1 MRFSPAVLGL
11 VAAFAHAAEI
21 PSGTILDV
29 RLRHPVT
36 SYGNRTGDT
45 VETILLSPIKRDGIV
60 LLPAGTKVVGKLT
73 HVRSVGLGFVNAT
86 ATVKA
91 VFNGIQDANGTSIP
105 IRSRIVHVDNA
116 REKVDLTGS
125 VKGVHPMRSTNYRLS
140 SLFSGLILHDPF
152 QPFFIFTATL
162 AVLRF
167 HENEIQF
174 PAGTELRLELLDSVE
189 VAPPPVLELEQALTA
204 AEQQHLH
211 ELLHQ
216 LPIRATTEDG
226 KPSDLVNLF
235 FVAEEH
241 EIRRAFAG
249 AGWVTADKLGWGSF
263 WRTFRAV
270 METKGY
276 PEAPMSTLRLD
287 GRSQDLAFQ
296 KGLNTYSK
304 RHHVRIWKQ
313 PYQWKGRPLWAA
325 TATHDVE
332 IAFKKK
338 LTVKPFFHRIDGRI
352 DLERGKILQDLEFAG
367 CAANVALL
375 EREGMPDR
383 VVSGGGEVVVTDRA
397 VAAVVLNGCQQVRT
411 GFENASPVPK
421 EALTKR
427 MTRHVVLTF
436 RNMAVDA
443 NPVRQGYD
451 ALRSGFRA
459 MRGKPSP
466 AEPAPAAVGQK
477 NANN

>member
-1 MRFSPAVLGL
+1 M
-11 VAAFAHAAEI
+11 
-21 PSGTILDV
+21 

-36 SYGNRTGDT
+36 SYANRTGDSMET
-45 VETILLSPIKRDGIV
+45 VLLSPIKQGAVV
-60 LLPAGTKVVGKLT
+60 LLPAGTRIFGRLAY
-73 HVRSVGLGFVNAT
+73 VRPVGLGFVNAT

-91 VFNGIQDANGTSIP
+91 EFNEIESANGTRIP
-105 IRSRIVHVDNA
+105 IRTRLVNVDNA

-125 VKGVHPMRSTNYRLS
+125 VKGVHPMRSTNYRLTS
-140 SLFSGLILHDPF
+140 VFSGLILHDPL
-152 QPFFIFTATL
+152 QPFFIFTASL

-174 PAGTELRLELLDSVE
+174 PAGTELRLEVLDPIEVE
-189 VAPPPVLELEQALTA
+189 PLPEADPGPTLTG
-204 AEQQHLH
+204 QDQRQLH
-211 ELLHQ
+211 DLLHQ
-216 LPIRATTEDG
+216 LPLRATTEDG

-235 FVAEEH
+235 FVGEQDEVQ
-241 EIRRAFAG
+241 RAFAG
-249 AGWVTADKLGWGSF
+249 SGWVTADKLGWGSF

-276 PEAPMSTLRLD
+276 PEAPMSTMRLE
-287 GRSQDLAFQ
+287 GSKQDLAFQ

-304 RHHVRIWKQ
+304 RHHVRLWKQ
-313 PYQWKGRPLWAA
+313 PYQWQGRPVWAA
-325 TATHDVE
+325 TATHDVQ

-383 VVSGGGEVVVTDRA
+383 VVTGAGDVVVTDRA
-397 VAAVVLNGCQQVRT
+397 VAAVVLNGCEKTRT
-411 GFENASPVPK
+411 GFENAPQLPR
-421 EALTKR
+421 EALTRR

-436 RNMAVDA
+436 RNMAIEA

-451 ALRSGFRA
+451 ALRGGFRA
-459 MRGKPSP
+459 LRAKSSP